1 LALLAEEVQTLAKND
16 ARVFAPILSKWH
28 PESIAISACLLH
40 SLYRKEL
47 QPFLDGVSQ
56 LTDDVTS
63 VLPAADSLEQLLK
76 DLVASATEDEAVKH
90 TFEQQ
95 MVAYQVISSIKK
107 MDYQPNFYDI
117 IPTQSS

>member
-1 LALLAEEVQTLAKND
+1 MGGQ
-16 ARVFAPILSKWH
+16 
-28 PESIAISACLLH
+28 
-40 SLYRKEL
+40 

-63 VLPAADSLEQLLK
+63 VLPAADSVEQFLK

>member
-1 LALLAEEVQTLAKND
+1 VGGQ
-16 ARVFAPILSKWH
+16 
-28 PESIAISACLLH
+28 
-40 SLYRKEL
+40 

-76 DLVASATEDEAVKH
+76 DLVTSATEDEAVKH

-107 MDYQPNFYDI
+107 MDYQPNFYHI